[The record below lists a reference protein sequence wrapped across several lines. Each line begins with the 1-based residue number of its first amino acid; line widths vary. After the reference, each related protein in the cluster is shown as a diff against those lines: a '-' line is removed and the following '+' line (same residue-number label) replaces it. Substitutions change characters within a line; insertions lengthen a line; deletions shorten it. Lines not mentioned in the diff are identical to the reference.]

1 MDSSDSKEKEFKDI
15 IDNFAQFIRI
25 QVHKCNLYRYGLDP
39 EDILQDVKIRIW
51 KLIRDEKIISNY
63 ASYIKKIVNSSVID
77 QLRKYRRDEGLF
89 KHEKRMCIA
98 EMELTYSKEAIRNK
112 NLEEIVG
119 KAVEMLIDSRRRV
132 IKLYLLNLSIQEI
145 AGYLN
150 WSQDKTRNLLYR
162 GLADLKDLLK
172 DREAKNEDRIW
183 WPKEALSGIHHFED
197 PGQSE

>member
-1 MDSSDSKEKEFKDI
+1 MDSINSKEKEFKDI

-25 QVHKCNLYRYGLDP
+25 QVQKYNLYRYGLDP

-77 QLRKYRRDEGLF
+77 QLRKYRREEDLF
-89 KHEKRMCIA
+89 KHEKRIRIA
-98 EMELTYSKEAIRNK
+98 EMELVYSKEAIRKK

-119 KAVEMLIDSRRRV
+119 KAVESLIDSRRQV

-172 DREAKNEDRIW
+172 DRDSKHEDRI
-183 WPKEALSGIHHFED
+183 
-197 PGQSE
+197 

>member
-1 MDSSDSKEKEFKDI
+1 MNSIESKEKVFKDI
-15 IDNFAQFIRI
+15 VDNFAQFIRI
-25 QVHKCNLYRYGLDP
+25 QVQKYNLYRYGLDP

-77 QLRKYRRDEGLF
+77 QLRKCRREAGLF
-89 KHEKRMCIA
+89 KHEKRMRIA
-98 EMELTYSKEAIRNK
+98 EMELAYSKEAVRNK

-119 KAVEMLIDSRRRV
+119 KAVEMLIDSRRQV
-132 IKLYLLNLSIQEI
+132 IKLYLLNLSVQEI

-172 DREAKNEDRIW
+172 DRDAKHEDRI
-183 WPKEALSGIHHFED
+183 
-197 PGQSE
+197 

>member
-1 MDSSDSKEKEFKDI
+1 MDIINNKEKEFRDI

-25 QVHKCNLYRYGLDP
+25 QVHKYNLYKYGLDP
-39 EDILQDVKIRIW
+39 EDIMQDVKIRIW
-51 KLIRDEKIISNY
+51 KLLRDEKIISNY

-77 QLRKYRRDEGLF
+77 QLRKCRREESLF
-89 KHEKRMCIA
+89 KHEKRMRIA
-98 EMELTYSKEAIRNK
+98 EMELVYSKEAIRNK
-112 NLEEIVG
+112 NQEEIVG
-119 KAVEMLIDSRRRV
+119 KAVEMLINSRRQV

-172 DREAKNEDRIW
+172 DMDAKHEDRI
-183 WPKEALSGIHHFED
+183 
-197 PGQSE
+197 

>member
-1 MDSSDSKEKEFKDI
+1 MDPINSKEKEFKDI

-25 QVHKCNLYRYGLDP
+25 HVHKYNLYRYGLDP
-39 EDILQDVKIRIW
+39 EDILQDIKIRIW

-77 QLRKYRRDEGLF
+77 QLRKYRREEDLF
-89 KHEKRMCIA
+89 KHEKRMRIS
-98 EMELTYSKEAIRNK
+98 EVELVYSKEAIRKK
-112 NLEEIVG
+112 NLEETIG
-119 KAVEMLIDSRRRV
+119 KAVEMLIDSRRQV

-162 GLADLKDLLK
+162 GLADLKDLLIDK
-172 DREAKNEDRIW
+172 DA
-183 WPKEALSGIHHFED
+183 
-197 PGQSE
+197 